1 MSGHPQLLWDAPS
14 VSPPSAPKIS
24 SLKPIQIHPISSF
37 NYRASSWH
45 YKPKNL
51 SIFLESPLVRALG
64 GGLPK
69 AFSSPDPLSLRA
81 ELPSPPRTPSWLP
94 SILSSPLMWEDLGG
108 TRASSQPLPLSQQT
122 P

>member
-51 SIFLESPLVRALG
+51 SIFLENPLGQGTGRVSPKPSPLQ
-64 GGLPK
+64 
-69 AFSSPDPLSLRA
+69 
-81 ELPSPPRTPSWLP
+81 TPS
-94 SILSSPLMWEDLGG
+94 
-108 TRASSQPLPLSQQT
+108 A
-122 P
+122 